1 MLVKIMNKIV
11 ILFALV
17 LSCSALL
24 AQQPPAQLPSLLDG
38 TGMQLPLL
46 RSNEKPEDFIQ
57 KNIFIEVT
65 TVKKNVY
72 VGEPFLVTYKLYTA
86 LNSQARVSKQ
96 PAFSGCSILELL
108 ADKDPHDETF
118 KGKQFHVFTMRKIQ
132 VTPLQEGTLLL
143 GEAAVESV
151 VQLVNFNSTNVEN
164 FSATLTSKPLAI
176 EVKALP
182 VLNKPIGFSGLVGNF
197 NITANV
203 DSNNVPVGENVVLHI
218 KVKGNGNIAGIRSPA
233 VQWPTGTEHFDGS
246 DTQYVDVENYPV
258 NGYANFDI
266 PFIGTGEGTV
276 TIPAILFSYFDASLQ
291 TYKTINTEPLA
302 VTFTKAI
309 SHDEQMKDV
318 VTEDITNKKYLWI
331 VGAIALTVITA
342 LLLSSYVKQRKA
354 TAEKL
359 LKSKLPVQILV
370 EVKPEPAKKNTDEIF
385 TELNSLG
392 ALTGSGN
399 FLLKCKSFLIVAL
412 QTRLNTIISSEQ
424 ELIELLKKN
433 HEFADI
439 SATSEHIFDTCN
451 RNLYSPLAEDD
462 IQEQL
467 YFELTGVIKRLY
479 SSA

>member
-1 MLVKIMNKIV
+1 MNKIV

-96 PAFSGCSILELL
+96 PAFSGCSILELV
-108 ADKDPHDETF
+108 ADKDPHDETV

-151 VQLVNFNSTNVEN
+151 VQLVNINTANVEN

-182 VLNKPIGFSGLVGNF
+182 VLNKPTGFSGLVGNF
-197 NITANV
+197 NIAANV
-203 DSNNVPVGENVVLHI
+203 DSNNVPVGENMVLRI
-218 KVKGNGNIAGIRSPA
+218 KVKGSGNIAGIRSPA

-266 PFIGTGEGTV
+266 PFIGTGEGTI

-309 SHDEQMKDV
+309 SRDEQMKDV

-342 LLLSSYVKQRKA
+342 LLLTSYVKQRKA

-359 LKSKLPVQILV
+359 LKLNQPVQILV
-370 EVKPEPAKKNTDEIF
+370 QEKQEPAKNNTDEIF

-412 QTRLNTIISSEQ
+412 QSRLVTNISSGH
-424 ELIELLKKN
+424 ELIELLKN
-433 HEFADI
+433 NQEVADV
-439 SATSEHIFDTCN
+439 SATCEHIFDTCN
-451 RNLYSPLAEDD
+451 RNLYSPLAEDN

-467 YFELTGVIKRLY
+467 YFELTGVIKKLY
-479 SSA
+479 GVA